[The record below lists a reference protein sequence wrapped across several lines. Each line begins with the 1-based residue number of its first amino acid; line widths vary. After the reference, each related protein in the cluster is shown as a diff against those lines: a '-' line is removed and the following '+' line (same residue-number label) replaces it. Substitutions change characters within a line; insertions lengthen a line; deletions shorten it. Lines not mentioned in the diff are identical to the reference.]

1 MLAFL
6 LGWLLLAAPTD
17 EAQPE
22 IPVLLEPES
31 IEGQPPPATH
41 AWSGPTGEVVEN
53 PLEGILAAEEGSDAA
68 ATVGFEVSEDGPSSS
83 VWASSADITPDE
95 AKTLA
100 DQLKGM
106 WRDLQLEDERMIKN
120 EENIAADIQ
129 KLRDAGISIQKVDDA
144 VDGQSKLYN
153 AGAGVLNQLLLSTQN
168 VEGQLKLGEMVGEVL
183 EKGVGSFDA
192 TAQLGDKAKQASEE
206 ELAKLDHDVSKRADA
221 MLKSMTKLFLW
232 SESATE
238 NLNSHSHMLVDMAY
252 RLGNISVSVDEAEE
266 KLVKLVSAVNK
277 DVRGGSGSLPGAAA
291 LLGIAW
297 LFQ

>member
-17 EAQPE
+17 ESQPD
-22 IPVLLEPES
+22 IPILLDPES
-31 IEGQPPPATH
+31 IEGQPPPETH
-41 AWSGPTGEVVEN
+41 AWSGPTGEALGN
-53 PLEGILAAEEGSDAA
+53 PLEGILAAEEGADVAA
-68 ATVGFEVSEDGPSSS
+68 ATGFEVGEDEPSSS

-120 EENIAADIQ
+120 EENIAADVQ

-168 VEGQLKLGEMVGEVL
+168 VDGQLKLGEMVGEVL
-183 EKGVGSFDA
+183 EKGVGSFDG

-206 ELAKLDHDVSKRADA
+206 ELAKLDHDVSKRADV

-252 RLGNISVSVDEAEE
+252 RLGNISVSVDDAEE
-266 KLVKLVSAVNK
+266 RLVKLVSGVNK
-277 DVRGGSGSLPGAAA
+277 DIRGSSGSLPGAAA